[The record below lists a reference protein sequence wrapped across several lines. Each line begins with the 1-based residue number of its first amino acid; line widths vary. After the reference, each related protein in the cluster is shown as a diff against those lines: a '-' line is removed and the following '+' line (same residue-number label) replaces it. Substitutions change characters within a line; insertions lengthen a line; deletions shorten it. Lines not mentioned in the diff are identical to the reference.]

1 MNNNRLLTGLL
12 AATLLS
18 GWSHAA
24 QPAGQIYTLE
34 QLFDIAEGRSSQLRP
49 VFSAEAEAR
58 RGVDEARA
66 KRLPDIEAALSF
78 SYLGDGFT
86 TGRNF
91 SDYQKASIPH
101 YGNTLGISV
110 NQPVYTGG
118 AITAGIDLA
127 KLKLTASRYAA
138 ELQRDDLRFQL
149 TGFYLDI
156 YKYSNMRQVVEQNLL
171 QARKVLGDM
180 NHRFQ
185 EGMALRNDITRYE
198 LLVSNL
204 ELELVRINNT
214 VNILNDNLVTIVG
227 LPEHTVVEPD
237 TAILMRSL
245 PDAGADVWVEDAVS
259 NSPSVRLA
267 RNGVE
272 MSRQAGKLAK
282 SEMLPKIGLQAG
294 WNIDGPILVEVP
306 PVNRNL
312 SYWYVGV
319 GVSYSLSSLYKA
331 NKSVARS
338 RETVI
343 NASDCLE
350 ATIENTGLGV
360 RSDYVKYL
368 EAYEELNTRSKSM
381 ELARQNYVVTAI
393 RYASD
398 MALITDML
406 DAANSKLHAEQQLV
420 NARINI
426 IYYYYKLLFRS
437 GKI

>member
-1 MNNNRLLTGLL
+1 MGLL
-12 AATLLS
+12 AVTLLS
-18 GWSHAA
+18 SWCHAA
-24 QPAGQIYTLE
+24 QPIAQIYTLE
-34 QLFDIAEGRSSQLRP
+34 QLFEIAEKKSSQLKP

-86 TGRNF
+86 TERNL
-91 SDYQKASIPH
+91 SDYQKAPIPH
-101 YGNTLGISV
+101 YGNALSLSV

-138 ELQRDDLRFQL
+138 ELRRNDLRFQL

-156 YKYSNMRQVVEQNLL
+156 YKYSNLREVLEHNLA
-171 QARKVLGDM
+171 QARKVLVEM

-204 ELELVRINNT
+204 ELELIRINNT
-214 VNILNDNLVTIVG
+214 VNILNDNLVTIAG
-227 LPEHTVVEPD
+227 LPEQTVVEPD

-245 PDAGADVWVEDAVS
+245 PDADADLWIKDALS
-259 NSPSVRLA
+259 NSPSVKLA

-272 MSRQAGKLAK
+272 ISRQAEKLAK

-306 PVNRNL
+306 PINCNL

-319 GVSYSLSSLYKA
+319 GVSYSLSSLFKA

-338 RETVI
+338 REAI
-343 NASDCLE
+343 LNASDCLE
-350 ATIENTGLGV
+350 ATIENTSLGV

-368 EAYEELNTRSKSM
+368 EAYEELKTQSKSV
-381 ELARQNYVVTAI
+381 ELARQNYAVTAT
-393 RYASD
+393 RYGSD

-406 DAANSKLHAEQQLV
+406 DAANSKLDAEQQLV